1 MSLSVNNNQSALI
14 ALQNLN
20 HSTDLLNSTQTRIST
35 GLKVGEAK
43 DNASIYAIAQKQR
56 ASLSALDAVTDSLN
70 RATSIADVA
79 SAAGSSISD
88 LLNTLKQKVAAALD
102 PSIDTVS
109 RGLLNNDYKSILSQ
123 ITKVINNANFD
134 GANVL
139 DGSVTPGL
147 SFLAN
152 ATANAYVTL
161 STQNLSLGGT
171 IITIPGTSTIGTSAS
186 ASIAMAQ
193 LDLSITNVNSALA
206 AIGSQANQIEAHNKF
221 VSKLQDALTAGIGN
235 LVDADMAKES
245 ARLQA
250 LQVQQQLGVQSLSIA
265 NQSPQIILS
274 LFKGG

>member
-20 HSTDLLNSTQTRIST
+20 HSTDQLNATQTRIST